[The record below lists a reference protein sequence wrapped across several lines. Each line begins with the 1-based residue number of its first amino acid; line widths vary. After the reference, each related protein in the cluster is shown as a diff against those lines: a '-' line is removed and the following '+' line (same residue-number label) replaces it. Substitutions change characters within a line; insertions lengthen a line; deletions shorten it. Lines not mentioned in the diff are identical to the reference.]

1 MSRVFLPA
9 ILWGMAT
16 LACAVEFPV
25 GSAAW
30 QGVVETRGGILKDL
44 SFRGKGMILDRKG
57 SGAFIDAVMG
67 RGGEKTELAE
77 DFFALEFTPVKNT
90 ANSITLTAC
99 GKGAFSNIRLTKSYF
114 FHPKKNEFT
123 VTWTLRN
130 IGGEP
135 VSAGVRVKNLF
146 ACRADKVTTYHIPR
160 EGKLTSLD
168 FPGGALKDIWNTAPG
183 LGLLALHGKSDPA
196 GLLLELPRDLTGTMY
211 FFFSQQNTGTTQE
224 FFLNEQTIRPGKE
237 LSFAIRVL
245 GDDNLPA
252 LLAKRDPAEYKLALK
267 GTMLRMPFNF
277 TKGKGTVQVTYA
289 SSSKAENHLDFFPK
303 RQMND
308 SWLTAELPEKADP
321 ENLSLFQL
329 ANGAVEPDRPVP
341 FRVITGAAGKKLIK
355 FKVPGLRHTWGGGAR
370 WAEGMVF
377 TFDRNKI
384 FLGKEDFACR
394 LLFRKGGVIDE
405 TIPDGGAELVFN
417 GDFSIPFRE
426 GSDIPSGYYAYINA
440 DRVANRGN
448 LIPLRPG
455 LKILDRKEPGA
466 FSTPIRLERG
476 VKYTFSALASCTNPG
491 GNWIVISV
499 SFTDKDDKILPKGT
513 TVYLHHSRDRALP
526 MRLLSRSFY
535 PPAGAVSARL
545 FFRAYAPD
553 QEMILRKFSL
563 TAEPFKAQ
571 VETREALLRKELKS
585 SYVPGLDLTENL
597 NFSVVTPHRKYYTD
611 PAVKFPKLLY
621 LTGNTGS
628 YIARQVHRRHL
639 LELLQRA
646 KFDFTYVPLLRK
658 IASSVNRWH
667 FNWANELEPYTLSR
681 LENIRTL
688 PEAVLI
694 NNLDFV
700 YVPKVTV
707 DRFRSWQ
714 ERGVPFIFFNC
725 RGIPKKL
732 LGKEEKLPEHLL
744 ATLPQM
750 RPIPP
755 KSLRRNL
762 AFYRQGKTPVFV
774 LSSGSFVFWNVTNMP
789 FVPAELASEAV
800 PNIMGSDFPYW
811 EYYYLFQLK
820 ALLYAAGREAWVTA
834 RSAGKEGLTLSAA
847 RAGEITVRTAVRD
860 YYGRLI
866 GKAKKQFGV
875 KPGTSRVELPL
886 PAGACTRGTYL
897 VDYKICDKAGR
908 ELDCGACKVDPQLL
922 PLKIVMGDPEM
933 IFSRKAPVSFKVE
946 SLPGAK
952 FACEIVDT
960 DGRRVWQSSG
970 TQTRFSA
977 GLKFPY
983 TKLYYLYVRGELDGR
998 TALVKQEFSLESA
1011 PADPHEMWA
1020 VIWVSQP
1027 QLYPILRKAGFNMI
1041 ITGFAPVNMKYGILK
1056 AVTTNMFE
1064 PLSHGSGSVLNRTSK
1079 NYTGDVATDP
1089 VRDPCFSD
1097 PVRAEKV
1104 REKIRDFA
1112 KSYRFRYYGV
1122 RHHSVSDE
1130 AFLGGTVCYSPHC
1143 LAEFRQ
1149 ELRTRYATLAELNK
1163 SWNTSFKTW
1172 DEVLPVQLNEL
1183 RDKDHLARY
1192 VEHKLFMNKV
1202 FAKNWVGRTL
1212 EYLRE
1217 NVPGTVAGLSGT
1229 GNPGLSYD
1237 WVQMMKYNP
1246 LIMYYGGPQGNA
1258 VRDFGPP
1265 GGRRGTWLGYARGY
1279 LRNEVWAKGRIWQDV
1294 FLGANLICKFPCESL
1309 LGDLSATPN
1318 FDYFAETVRELRAGF
1333 GARMLRGEDLGK
1345 DVGVLYSQ
1353 MSVLCAFSNQV
1364 GQQNARNTQS
1374 SWHALLTDLG
1384 LRTRMI
1390 SYEDLEK
1397 KVPKYKVVVL
1407 PGAFSLSKNQLA
1419 NLKKFAEA
1427 GGTIVSDCGPGW
1439 YDDHGNR
1446 ATDKLAEEFFGIDR
1460 SNARLYPSDAPQYKT
1475 LPLGETGLKLAGAQ
1489 AALDVSGEPVMIKR
1503 RHGKGQA
1510 VLLNLG
1516 IGNYF
1521 TVTLGGAGGEEAVAK
1536 GGANVTCQ
1544 ALRELTGPVF
1554 YAQCK
1559 APFEVKGI
1567 TGPAIFFHRD
1577 GANHYAGILPQVKD
1591 VPSYKDVKWE
1601 TAQVTFPVKG
1611 HLYEMRSGR
1620 YLGFGNTC
1628 TLKVRSGD
1636 PALISILKD
1645 KVTGVKITLPAA
1657 WKRGESR
1664 KVAVSVGGGSGNHVL
1679 RIGIRRPGKTAPL
1692 LYAWNAYVPAGKSTF
1707 DFQFALNDV
1716 PGKWELVVRD
1726 IDSGVTGSA
1735 VIELK

>member
-1 MSRVFLPA
+1 MSRVFLLTV
-9 ILWGMAT
+9 LWGMAT

-25 GSAAW
+25 KSAAW
-30 QGVVETRGGILKDL
+30 QGVVDTRGAVLKEL
-44 SFRGKGMILDRKG
+44 SFRGKGMILNRKG
-57 SGAFIDAVMG
+57 SAAFLDAVMG
-67 RGGEKTELAE
+67 RGGEKTEFAE

-90 ANSITLTAC
+90 ANAITLSAC

-114 FHPKKNEFT
+114 FHPRKNEFT

-130 IGGEP
+130 IGGSP

-146 ACRADKVTTYHIPR
+146 ASCADKVTTYRIPR

-168 FPGGALKDIWNTAPG
+168 FPGGALKDIWNPTPG
-183 LGLLALHGKSDPA
+183 LGLLAFYGKSDPA
-196 GLLLELPRDLTGTMY
+196 GLILELPRKLTGTLY
-211 FFFSQQNTGTTQE
+211 FFFSQRTNETTQE
-224 FFLNEQTIRPGKE
+224 FFLNEQPLQPGKE
-237 LSFAIRVL
+237 ISFAIRVL
-245 GDDNLPA
+245 GDNNVPA
-252 LLAKRDPAEYKLALK
+252 LLAKTDLARCKLALE
-267 GTMLRMPFNF
+267 GAMLRMPFNF
-277 TKGKGTVQVTYA
+277 IKGKDTVQVTYIA
-289 SSSKAENHLDFFPK
+289 TAKAENHLDFFPK

-308 SWLTAELPEKADP
+308 SWRTAELPEKADP
-321 ENLSLFQL
+321 AALSLFQL
-329 ANGAVEPDRPVP
+329 ANGAIEPDRPVP
-341 FRVITGAAGKKLIK
+341 FRVITGKAGKKLIK

-377 TFDRNKI
+377 TFDKTRI

-394 LLFRKGGVIDE
+394 LLFRKGGVIDN
-405 TIPDGGAELVFN
+405 TIPEGKAELVFN
-417 GDFSIPFRE
+417 GDFSIPFKE
-426 GSDIPSGYYAYINA
+426 GSDIPSGYCACIYA
-440 DRVANRGN
+440 DRISKRNN
-448 LIPLRPG
+448 LIPLHPG
-455 LKILDRKEPGA
+455 LKIVHRKEPGS

-476 VKYTFSALASCTNPG
+476 VKYTFSTLASCTNPG
-491 GNWIVISV
+491 GNWIVISA
-499 SFTDKDDKILPKGT
+499 SFTDKDDKALPNGT
-513 TVYLHHSRDRALP
+513 TVYLHHSRASALP
-526 MRLLSRSFY
+526 LKLLSRSFY

-545 FFRAYAPD
+545 FFRAYAPT
-553 QEMILRKFSL
+553 QEMIIRKFSL
-563 TAEPFKAQ
+563 TAEPFKAR

-597 NFSVVTPHRKYYTD
+597 NFSVVTPHWKYYTD

-628 YIARQVHRRHL
+628 YVARQVHRRHL

-646 KFDFTYVPLLRK
+646 KFDFTYLPLLRK
-658 IASSVNRWH
+658 IASGKNRWH
-667 FNWANELEPYTLSR
+667 FNWADELEPYTLCL
-681 LENIRTL
+681 LENIKTP

-700 YVPKVTV
+700 YVPQVTV
-707 DRFRSWQ
+707 DQFHSWQ
-714 ERGVPFIFFNC
+714 KAGVPFIFFNC

-732 LGKEEKLPEHLL
+732 LGKEEKIPAHLL
-744 ATLPQM
+744 ATLPRM
-750 RPIPP
+750 RQLSPAR
-755 KSLRRNL
+755 LRRNL

-774 LSSGSFVFWNVTNMP
+774 LSSGSFVFWNVSNMP
-789 FVPAELASEAV
+789 FVPAELASEVV
-800 PNIMGSDFPYW
+800 PNVMGSDFPYW

-834 RSAGKEGLTLSAA
+834 RSAGKEGLTLSAS
-847 RAGEITVRTAVRD
+847 RAGEITVRTTVRD
-860 YYGRLI
+860 YYGRPI
-866 GKAKKQFGV
+866 GKAEKQFGV
-875 KPGTSRVELPL
+875 KPGTSRVALPL
-886 PAGACTRGTYL
+886 PGNAGSQGTYL
-897 VDYKICDKAGR
+897 VNYKICDKAGK
-908 ELDCGACKVDPQLL
+908 ELDCGACKIDPQLL

-933 IFSRKAPVSFKVE
+933 IFSRKAQVSFKVE

-952 FACEIVDT
+952 FTCGIVDT
-960 DGRRVWQSSG
+960 DGRQVWQSSG

-977 GLKFPY
+977 DLKFPY
-983 TKLYYLYVRGELDGR
+983 TKLYYLYVHGELDGK

-1027 QLYPILRKAGFNMI
+1027 QLYHILRKAGFNMI
-1041 ITGFAPVNMKYGILK
+1041 ITGFAPINMKYGILK

-1064 PLSHGSGSVLNRTSK
+1064 PLAHGSGSVLNPTTK
-1079 NYTGDVATDP
+1079 NYTGDIATDP
-1089 VRDPCFSD
+1089 VRNPCFSD

-1104 REKIRDFA
+1104 REKIKGFA
-1112 KSYRFRYYGV
+1112 NSYRFRYYGV

-1149 ELRTRYATLAELNK
+1149 ELRSRYASLAELNK
-1163 SWNTSFKTW
+1163 SWNTSFKSW
-1172 DEVLPVQLNEL
+1172 DEVTPVQLSEIK
-1183 RDKDHLARY
+1183 DKDRLARY

-1202 FAKNWVGRTL
+1202 FAKNWVGRTWD
-1212 EYLRE
+1212 YLRE
-1217 NVPGTVAGLSGT
+1217 NVPETIAGLSGT

-1237 WVQMMKYNP
+1237 WVQMMKYTP

-1309 LGDLSATPN
+1309 LGDLSSTPN
-1318 FDYFAETVRELRAGF
+1318 FDFFAETVRELRSGF

-1397 KVPKYKVVVL
+1397 NVPKYKVVVL
-1407 PGAFSLSKNQLA
+1407 PGAFSLSRNQLA

-1427 GGTIVSDCGPGW
+1427 GGTVVADCGPGW

-1446 ATDKLAEEFFGIDR
+1446 ATDKLAEELFGIDR
-1460 SNARLYPSDAPQYKT
+1460 SSARLYPSDAPQYKT

-1489 AALDVSGEPVMIKR
+1489 AALNVSGEPVMITR
-1503 RHGKGQA
+1503 RHGKGQT

-1521 TVTLGGAGGEEAVAK
+1521 TVTLGGEGGEEAVAK
-1536 GGANVTCQ
+1536 GGASVTCQ
-1544 ALRELTGPVF
+1544 ALRDLTGPVF
-1554 YAQCK
+1554 YAKCK
-1559 APFEVKGI
+1559 APFEVRGI
-1567 TGPAIFFHRD
+1567 TGPAIFFRRD
-1577 GANHYAGILPQVKD
+1577 GANYYAGVLPPVKD
-1591 VPSYKDVKWE
+1591 VPSCKDLKWE
-1601 TAQVTFPVKG
+1601 TAQVAFPVKG
-1611 HLYEMRSGR
+1611 HLYEMRNGK
-1620 YLGFGNTC
+1620 YLGFGDKC
-1628 TLKVRSGD
+1628 TLKLRSGD

-1645 KVTGVKITLPAA
+1645 KVTGVKITLPAE

-1664 KVAVSVGGGSGNHVL
+1664 RAAVSVEGGSGNHVL
-1679 RIGIRRPGKTAPL
+1679 RIEIRRPDGTLPL
-1692 LYAWNAYVPAGKSTF
+1692 LYAWNVYVPAEKSTF
-1707 DFQFALNDV
+1707 DFQFALNDL
-1716 PGKWELVVRD
+1716 PGKWELKVRD
-1726 IDSGVTGSA
+1726 IDSGVTGTA

>member
-1 MSRVFLPA
+1 MSRIILP
-9 ILWGMAT
+9 IVLWGMAA

-25 GSAAW
+25 KSAAW
-30 QGVVETRGGILKDL
+30 QGVVETRGAVLKKL
-44 SFRGKGMILDRKG
+44 SFRGREMLLDRKG

-77 DFFALEFTPVKNT
+77 NFFDLEFTPVKNT
-90 ANSITLTAC
+90 VNSITLSAC
-99 GKGAFSNIRLTKSYF
+99 GKGAFSTIRLTKSYL
-114 FHPKKNEFT
+114 FHPKRNEFT

-130 IGGEP
+130 IGDTP

-146 ACRADKVTTYHIPR
+146 ASCADKVTTYRIPR
-160 EGKLTSLD
+160 NGKLTSLD
-168 FPGGALKDIWNTAPG
+168 FPGGAVKDIWNTAPG
-183 LGLLALHGKSDPA
+183 LGLLAFHGKSDPA
-196 GLLLELPRDLTGTMY
+196 GLLLELPRNLTGTMY
-211 FFFSQQNTGTTQE
+211 FFFSQRTTETTQE
-224 FFLNEQTIRPGKE
+224 FFLNERPIQPGKE

-252 LLAKRDPAEYKLALK
+252 LLARTDPAKYKLVPE

-277 TKGKGTVQVTYA
+277 TKAKDTVQVTYIA
-289 SSSKAENHLDFFPK
+289 SAKAENHLDFFPK
-303 RQMND
+303 RQIND
-308 SWLTAELPEKADP
+308 SWRTAELPEKADP

-329 ANGAVEPDRPVP
+329 ANDAAEPDRPVP
-341 FRVITGAAGKKLIK
+341 FRVVTDKAGKKLIK
-355 FKVPGLRHTWGGGAR
+355 FKVPGLRHTWGGNAR

-405 TIPDGGAELVFN
+405 TIPEGEAELVFN

-426 GSDIPSGYYAYINA
+426 GSDIPSGYYACINA
-440 DRVANRGN
+440 DRVSKRNN
-448 LIPLRPG
+448 LIPLCPG
-455 LKILDRKEPGA
+455 LKILRRKEPGSI
-466 FSTPIRLERG
+466 STPIRLERG

-491 GNWIVISV
+491 GNWIVISAG
-499 SFTDKDDKILPKGT
+499 FMDKNNKVLPKGT
-513 TVYLHHSRDRALP
+513 AVYLHHSRTSALP
-526 MRLLSRSFY
+526 MRQLSRSFY
-535 PPAGAVSARL
+535 PPAGAVSANL
-545 FFRAYAPD
+545 FFRVYASD

-571 VETREALLRKELKS
+571 VETREAMLRKELKS
-585 SYVPGLDLTENL
+585 SFVPGLDLTENL
-597 NFSVVTPHRKYYTD
+597 NFSVVTPHWKYYTD

-646 KFDFTYVPLLRK
+646 KFEFTYLPLLRK

-681 LENIRTL
+681 LENIKTL

-694 NNLDFV
+694 HNLDFV
-700 YVPKVTV
+700 YVPQVTV
-707 DRFRSWQ
+707 DQFHSWQ
-714 ERGVPFIFFNC
+714 ERGVPIIFFNC

-744 ATLPQM
+744 ATLPRM
-750 RPIPP
+750 RRLSPAR
-755 KSLRRNL
+755 LRRNL

-789 FVPAELASEAV
+789 FVPEELSSEVV
-800 PNIMGSDFPYW
+800 PNVMGSDFPYW

-820 ALLYAAGREAWVTA
+820 ALLYAAGREGWVTA
-834 RSAGKEGLTLSAA
+834 RSADKEGLTLSAA
-847 RAGEITVRTAVRD
+847 HAGEITVRTTVRD

-866 GKAKKQFGV
+866 GKAEKQFAV
-875 KPGTSRVELPL
+875 KPGTSLVPLPL
-886 PAGACTRGTYL
+886 PADAGSQGTFL
-897 VDYKICDKAGR
+897 VNYKICDKAGR

-922 PLKIVMGDPEM
+922 PLEIVMGDPEM
-933 IFSRKAPVSFKVE
+933 IFSRKAPVSFEVK

-952 FACEIVDT
+952 FSCEIVDT
-960 DGRRVWQSSG
+960 DGRRVWQSAG
-970 TQTRFSA
+970 KQTRFSA
-977 GLKFPY
+977 ELKFPY
-983 TKLYYLYVRGELDGR
+983 TKLYYLYVRAELDGK
-998 TALVKQEFSLESA
+998 TALVKQEFSLKSA

-1064 PLSHGSGSVLNRTSK
+1064 PLSHGSGSVLNRTLK

-1097 PVRAEKV
+1097 PVRAQKV

-1143 LAEFRQ
+1143 LAEFRR
-1149 ELRTRYATLAELNK
+1149 ELRTRYASLAELNK

-1172 DEVLPVQLNEL
+1172 DEVLPVQLSEI
-1183 RDKDHLARY
+1183 RDKDRLARY
-1192 VEHKLFMNKV
+1192 VEHTLFMNKV

-1217 NVPGTVAGLSGT
+1217 NVPETVAGLSGT

-1397 KVPKYKVVVL
+1397 NVPKYKVVVL

-1427 GGTIVSDCGPGW
+1427 GGTVVADCGPGW

-1446 ATDKLAEEFFGIDR
+1446 AADKLAEELFGIDR
-1460 SNARLYPSDAPQYKT
+1460 SKARLYPSDAPQYKT

-1489 AALDVSGEPVMIKR
+1489 AALNVSGEPVMITR
-1503 RHGKGQA
+1503 RHGKGRT

-1521 TVTLGGAGGEEAVAK
+1521 TVTLGGAGGEEAVSK
-1536 GGANVTCQ
+1536 GGAGVTCQ

-1554 YAQCK
+1554 YARCK

-1577 GANHYAGILPQVKD
+1577 GANHYAGVLPQVKD
-1591 VPSYKDVKWE
+1591 VPSYRDLKWE

-1611 HLYEMRSGR
+1611 HLYEMRSGK
-1620 YLGFGNTC
+1620 YLGFGDKC
-1628 TLKVRSGD
+1628 TLKLRSGD

-1664 KVAVSVGGGSGNHVL
+1664 RIAAAVEGGSGNHVL
-1679 RIGIRRPGKTAPL
+1679 RFEIRRPGGTLPL
-1692 LYAWNAYVPAGKSTF
+1692 LYAWNAYVPAGKGVF
-1707 DFQFALNDV
+1707 DFQFALNDI
-1716 PGKWELVVRD
+1716 PGKWELLVRD
-1726 IDSGVTGSA
+1726 IDSGVTKTA
-1735 VIELK
+1735 VIELE